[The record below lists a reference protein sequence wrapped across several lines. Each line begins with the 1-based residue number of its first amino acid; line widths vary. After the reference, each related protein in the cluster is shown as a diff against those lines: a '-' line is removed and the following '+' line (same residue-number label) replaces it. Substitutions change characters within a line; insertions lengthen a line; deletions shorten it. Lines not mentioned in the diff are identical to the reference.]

1 MPMIKKSILF
11 ISFLLITSFFTS
23 CFQKS
28 EEVDALVES
37 PQAFTTWEKI
47 QQQKKIIA
55 VTEYNS
61 TDYFIYR
68 GQPMG
73 FHYELLQKLSDY
85 LGIKIEIV
93 LNNDLVDNFAMLQS
107 GDYDLIAMNLT
118 VTRDR
123 RKILDFTRPIMQT
136 RQVLVQRKPEAWKN
150 MTQKQYNEK
159 LLRSA
164 LDLSGKKVSVKKK
177 SSYVDRLRSLSEEIG
192 DTIYINEMEHYTED
206 EIIELLAN
214 KELDYTICDEN
225 IAKVNA
231 TYYDNIDIKT
241 PVSFSQNIAWAVPK
255 GADTLKEYINKWIMD
270 NVSKKWFVNLY
281 RKYYSNHKSSV
292 RIKSEYYSLKDSRI
306 SKYDETIKK
315 YSKEINWDWRLI
327 SSLVYQESHFNP
339 EAVSWAGAQGL
350 MQLMPTT
357 AKRFGVTDSSA
368 PSKNIE
374 AGVKLIAWLDK
385 QLKTSVKDS
394 LERQKFILASYN
406 IGFGHIQDAQKLAE
420 KNGANPALWDDNVE
434 KYLKLKEN
442 PNYYLDSVVSYGYCR
457 GSNACKYVKEVL
469 DRYQEYVKVIEL

>member
-1 MPMIKKSILF
+1 MPMIKKSIYL
-11 ISFLLITSFFTS
+11 ILFLLILGTFTS

-28 EEVDALVES
+28 EDVNSLVETS
-37 PQAFTTWEKI
+37 QPFTTWEKI
-47 QQQKKIIA
+47 QQHKKIVA

-85 LGIKIEIV
+85 LGMEIEIV

-123 RKILDFTRPIMQT
+123 SKFLDFTRPIMQT
-136 RQVLVQRKPEAWKN
+136 RQILVQRKPENW
-150 MTQKQYNEK
+150 QKMNQREYNK
-159 LLRSA
+159 QLLRSA
-164 LDLSGKKVSVKKK
+164 LDLSRKEVCVKKK
-177 SSYVDRLRSLSEEIG
+177 SSYVDRLKSLSEEIG
-192 DTIYINEMEHYTED
+192 DTIYIKEMEHYTED

-255 GADTLKEYINKWIMD
+255 GADTLKAYINKWIMD

-281 RKYYSNHKSSV
+281 RKYYSNHKSSIRV
-292 RIKSEYYSLKDSRI
+292 KSEYYSLNDSKI
-306 SKYDETIKK
+306 SKYDESIKK
-315 YSKEINWDWRLI
+315 YSKEIGWDWRLV
-327 SSLVYQESHFNP
+327 SSLVYQESRFNP
-339 EAVSWAGAQGL
+339 TVVSWAGAQGL
-350 MQLMPTT
+350 MQLMPNT

-374 AGVKLIAWLDK
+374 AGIKFISWLDK
-385 QLKTSVKDS
+385 QLKSTVKDS
-394 LERQKFILASYN
+394 VERRKFVLASYN
-406 IGFGHIQDAQKLAE
+406 IGLGHIQDAQKLAE
-420 KNGANPALWDDNVE
+420 KNGANPALWEDNVE

-442 PNYYLDSVVSYGYCR
+442 PNYYLDSIVSYGYCR